1 MLREDQRLSTKGRT
15 FRNTATYQKLR
26 GGVPSTP
33 SPCTTVGVWICL
45 YVRLLINPN
54 QNFMDFPYYR
64 SIRKCEKRFVKL
76 FACKTTV
83 LENSFSIKAELSCE
97 TKTCRL
103 VTAELRLNV
112 SVNEKEPIP
121 LLRNKTAE
129 RRGRQNACMRQTWQV
144 YYLRV
149 LWWSSLKL
157 MFSGLLQKDP
167 FKERGSS
174 AEKFFEQ
181 NYFHACYTR
190 YAFFFPLPYCCV
202 SSLLVNLITQPDG
215 RGKKTANL
223 V

>member
-1 MLREDQRLSTKGRT
+1 MAFSVGDITGLQQRHHPQIILHLVEKIRGFPLKAKW
-15 FRNTATYQKLR
+15 FRNTATYQKLW

-33 SPCTTVGVWICL
+33 SPCTTVGVWICV

-54 QNFMDFPYYR
+54 QHFMDLPYYR

-121 LLRNKTAE
+121 LLARQICDYGRKEEDGKT
-129 RRGRQNACMRQTWQV
+129 
-144 YYLRV
+144 
-149 LWWSSLKL
+149 
-157 MFSGLLQKDP
+157 
-167 FKERGSS
+167 
-174 AEKFFEQ
+174 
-181 NYFHACYTR
+181 
-190 YAFFFPLPYCCV
+190 
-202 SSLLVNLITQPDG
+202 LVCDKRDRSITHVFCGD
-215 RGKKTANL
+215 L
-223 V
+223 HLS

>member
-1 MLREDQRLSTKGRT
+1 M
-15 FRNTATYQKLR
+15 
-26 GGVPSTP
+26 
-33 SPCTTVGVWICL
+33 
-45 YVRLLINPN
+45 
-54 QNFMDFPYYR
+54 
-64 SIRKCEKRFVKL
+64 
-76 FACKTTV
+76 FACKTSV

-121 LLRNKTAE
+121 LLARQICEFTQQDGKTLVCDK
-129 RRGRQNACMRQTWQV
+129 RDRSITYVFCGD
-144 YYLRV
+144 LP
-149 LWWSSLKL
+149 LKL

-181 NYFHACYTR
+181 NYFHACCTSF
-190 YAFFFPLPYCCV
+190 AFFFPLPYCCV
-202 SSLLVNLITQPDG
+202 SSLLVNLMTQSDG